1 MQSPD
6 CSRWFRRQNNP
17 SKMPKAMSALQKA
30 LAMIDAAL
38 AYPHPVSLPDLTER
52 LKEPRGTVHRRLQQ
66 LEDEGVLLRD
76 PRGNITAGP
85 RLSALGLEILRS
97 RNQGAPVR
105 ALLQEFVDEVQ
116 ESCTIGVLDGR
127 DYSVVE
133 LCESRHALRL
143 HLSVGDRAGAHCFAG
158 GKVML
163 ADLDAGLLKQLLGTG
178 KLKARTPKTITRRLA
193 LEADLARVRKRG
205 FGLNDEESQ
214 RDFIAVAVPIRD
226 THGRAAAA
234 LTVHG
239 PKPRLSLSA
248 CKAHLPRLRRTAEQI
263 ARIWFPSGADQ

>member
-1 MQSPD
+1 
-6 CSRWFRRQNNP
+6 
-17 SKMPKAMSALQKA
+17 MPKATSALKKA
-30 LAMIDAAL
+30 LAMIDAVL
-38 AYPHPVSLPDLTER
+38 EYPHPVSPPDLTAR
-52 LKEPRGTVHRRLQQ
+52 LKESRGTVHRRLQQ
-66 LEDEGVLLRD
+66 LEDEGLLVRD
-76 PRGNITAGP
+76 PPGHIAVGP
-85 RLSALGLEILRS
+85 RLTALSLATLRS

-127 DYSVVE
+127 DYAVVE
-133 LCESRHALRL
+133 LCESPHALRL
-143 HLSVGDRAGAHCFAG
+143 HLSIGDRADAHCFAG

-163 ADLDAGLLKQLLGTG
+163 ADLDAGLLKRLLGTG
-178 KLKARTPKTITRRLA
+178 KLKARTPKTITRRPA

-226 THGRAAAA
+226 SHGRAAAA

-239 PKPRLSLSA
+239 PKPRLSLNA
-248 CKAHLPRLRRTAEQI
+248 CKSHLPRLRRTAEQI
-263 ARIWFPSGADQ
+263 ARIWFSGSADH